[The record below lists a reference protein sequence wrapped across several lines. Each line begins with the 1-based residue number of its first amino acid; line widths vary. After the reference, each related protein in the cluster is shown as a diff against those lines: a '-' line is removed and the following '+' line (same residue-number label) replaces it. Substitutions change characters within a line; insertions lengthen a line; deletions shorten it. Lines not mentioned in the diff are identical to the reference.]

1 MTIKNMRS
9 KFFRNDAFSL
19 IELMVALVILGIMTG
34 FAAHYYSNMRADAAN
49 TKVKAD
55 LMEIKKAFSNFMSDE
70 YNIHSIRPGKLIDLT
85 EKVFRARAIKN
96 SGGAIIKT
104 YPLSAD
110 INDILKNDYSDKPDY
125 QTDEIDIKRH
135 FIEKIPLSPW
145 GESYYADLYYVC
157 ARNNSTGDIAR
168 EPYMT
173 PTLDK
178 FYNGVPAP
186 EFYNIGKSGGASI
199 SGKEGRLILS
209 TNDSTN
215 KTAIDALFITSNQP
229 VTTLAM
235 PDKKVTFEFS
245 FKYSQK
251 TLDEPVLNASES
263 RMLEMAS
270 GDTYIPCS
278 NGMIYFFK
286 DPPAAG
292 GEAAVMTKSGFGLRF
307 SAIDWEL
314 YDSPTGGLARR
325 IVSGGWESSAL
336 HSVKFIFQTASKIDC
351 YIDGDLK
358 ATAEYATATN
368 ISKVYFTV
376 SPDFFTSLKL
386 PPPPY
391 PPLPVLA
398 DCEMQL
404 HHISINKVDFSK
416 FYIAKILYR

>member
-1 MTIKNMRS
+1 MIIKNMRL
-9 KFFRNDAFSL
+9 KRFRNDAFSL
-19 IELMVALVILGIMTG
+19 IELMIALVIMSIMTG
-34 FAAHYYSNMRADAAN
+34 FAASYYSNMRADAAN

-55 LMEIKKAFSNFMSDE
+55 IMEIKKAVSNFMSDE
-70 YNIHSIRPGKLIDLT
+70 YNIGNVRPAKLIDLT
-85 EKVFRARAIKN
+85 EKVFRARAVKN
-96 SGGAIIKT
+96 SSGAIIKT

-110 INDILKNDYSDKPDY
+110 INDILQNDYSDKTDY
-125 QTDEIDIKRH
+125 QTDEIDIKRY
-135 FIEKIPLSPW
+135 FIEKIPSCPW
-145 GESYYADLYYVC
+145 GEPYYADLYYIC
-157 ARNNSTGDIAR
+157 AKNNSNGDIAR
-168 EPYMT
+168 EPYM
-173 PTLDK
+173 PPSLDK

-199 SGKEGRLILS
+199 SGQEGRLILS
-209 TNDSTN
+209 TSDSTN
-215 KTAIDALFITSNQP
+215 KNALDALFITSGKP
-229 VTTLAM
+229 VTSLPM

-251 TLDEPVLNASES
+251 TSDEPVMNASES

-286 DPPAAG
+286 DPPAVG
-292 GEAAVMTKSGFGLRF
+292 GEAAVMNKSGFGLRF

-314 YDSPTGGLARR
+314 YDSPTGGIGRR
-325 IVSGGWESSAL
+325 IAAGGWESSAL

-358 ATAEYATATN
+358 ATAEYAVTTN
-368 ISKVYFTV
+368 ISNVYFTV
-376 SPDFFTSLKL
+376 SPDFFTSLKV

-404 HHISINKVDFSK
+404 HHILINKIDFSNYYK
-416 FYIAKILYR
+416 ARINYR